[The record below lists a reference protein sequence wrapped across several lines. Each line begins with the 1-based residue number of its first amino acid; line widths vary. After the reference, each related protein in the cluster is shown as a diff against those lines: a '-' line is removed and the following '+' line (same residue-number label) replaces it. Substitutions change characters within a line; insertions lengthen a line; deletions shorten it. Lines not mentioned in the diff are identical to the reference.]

1 MQPFLAAHTVLAGI
15 NFREDVRMVDAGMD
29 DGTRRTLLWL
39 RRVRNLP
46 PFPPVVRE
54 ALAILEDDRSSARDV
69 ARIVNRDEAIA
80 ARVLRLVNSAF
91 YGVRGKATTI
101 SRAVTLLGF
110 EQIRALMI
118 GVALFDQTWARDP
131 VAERNRRVLWEHAIA
146 CARWARELAV
156 LTRYEQLDEAS
167 LAGLLHDVG
176 KIALGVSCP
185 REFAASV
192 ALSHSEGT
200 PSYEAEHRV
209 LGIDHLETGG
219 MVSEH
224 WRLPF
229 MVRGVVALHH
239 GPWPP
244 RLDESAPEPRRLRHL
259 LAIVRVAN
267 DAGKQSLS
275 ERPPGEDAGEF
286 QIAISPEELIER
298 ALQVDALLAG

>member
-1 MQPFLAAHTVLAGI
+1 MA
-15 NFREDVRMVDAGMD
+15 DAGTD
-29 DGTRRTLLWL
+29 DRTRHTLLWL

-54 ALAILEDDRSSARDV
+54 ALATLEDDRSSALDI
-69 ARIVNRDEAIA
+69 ARIIGKDEAIA

-110 EQIRALMI
+110 EQIRTLMI
-118 GVALFDQTWARDP
+118 GAALFDQTWARDR
-131 VAERNRRVLWEHAIA
+131 VAEHNRRMLWEHAIA
-146 CARWARELAV
+146 CARWAQELAV

-176 KIALGVSCP
+176 KIALGVSSP
-185 REFAASV
+185 GEFAASV
-192 ALSHSEGT
+192 ALSQSEGI
-200 PSYEAEHRV
+200 PSCEAEDRV
-209 LGIDHLETGG
+209 LGIDHLETGR

-224 WRLPF
+224 WRLPA
-229 MVRGVVALHH
+229 MVRGAVVLHH

-244 RLDESAPEPRRLRHL
+244 LIDEFTPEPQRLRHL

-267 DAGKQSLS
+267 DASKQSLS
-275 ERPPGEDAGEF
+275 ERPLGEDAGVF
-286 QIAISPEELIER
+286 QMAISAEELIER
-298 ALQVDALLAG
+298 ALQVDVLLAG